1 MGGKS
6 GGGSS
11 QPSTTTQYV
20 REAPEIEAF
29 KLGLLEAGKELA
41 QRPITLPI
49 QQIAGQSPYQMAA
62 YDRMAQM
69 MGGLGAYAPIPS
81 GPLGAPIGGGPS
93 FRPTGNIPFDS
104 TSSTTSADMM
114 GGGPRPDRQPFNQLR
129 NSFLGGMRT
138 GPETPFTAQT
148 VGQEGAT
155 GGMMPA
161 MATYSTAAEGID
173 PIQGGID
180 PIRGGIAPAPER
192 APEPESTGPLYAYPQ
207 ISKYA
212 PGFTDPFGRP
222 RNTRFVVGPDTGLGK
237 VITNAYGGS
246 PDSTFDGEPIVP
258 PESLGG
264 GLSAAPGAQPIDVPD
279 IQPGISAYQ
288 QLIRQGAQTAQQGA
302 GAALGA
308 LGGAQPY
315 QAAARE
321 ALMSS
326 MANIPGQVMPAQQRM
341 AQAAQFGQGAT
352 AAGIGSL
359 TGAAEQF
366 SPEAI
371 QSFMSPYEDAAVQ
384 SALGDIARQGQIQRE
399 QLRGQ
404 AAQAGAF
411 GGSRQAVAESELGRN
426 ILDKQ
431 GQVAAE
437 MRRLGYQDAAQRA
450 AQAFEQARGRQIQTA
465 GQMGNLGVAGG
476 QLGVSAAQQAG
487 QLGLAGQQ
495 LAGALGTD
503 LGQLGAQYGQLGLAG
518 AGQLGQLGLQQGS
531 LGESLQTTG
540 IRDIAQLTEAG
551 KQLQAQQQAE
561 LEAQRTSDLAQLY
574 EPYQRLGFL
583 SDIYKGAPS
592 TQMTTTQTPQASV
605 SPAQQYLGL
614 GIAGLSAAAG
624 AQKAGLF

>member
-29 KLGLLEAGKELA
+29 KLGLLEAGKGLA
-41 QRPITLPI
+41 ERPITLPI

-69 MGGLGAYAPIPS
+69 MGGVGAYAPMAGVPS
-81 GPLGAPIGGGPS
+81 QFQAPQAARSG
-93 FRPTGNIPFDS
+93 
-104 TSSTTSADMM
+104 
-114 GGGPRPDRQPFNQLR
+114 
-129 NSFLGGMRT
+129 FLGGMQT
-138 GPETPFTAQT
+138 GPGTPFTAQT
-148 VGQEGAT
+148 IGQQGAA

-161 MATYSTAAEGID
+161 MATYSTTAEGVD
-173 PIQGGID
+173 PV
-180 PIRGGIAPAPER
+180 RGGMAPAPER
-192 APEPESTGPLYAYPQ
+192 APAEPEYTGPLYAYPE

-222 RNTRFVVGPDTGLGK
+222 RNIRY
-237 VITNAYGGS
+237 VIRGADGS
-246 PDSTFDGEPIVP
+246 PVTSLGGQGSTAGTFDGEPIIP
-258 PESLGG
+258 EESLGG
-264 GLSAAPGAQPIDVPD
+264 GLSAAPGAQPIDVPN
-279 IQPGISAYQ
+279 IQPGISAYE

-341 AQAAQFGQGAT
+341 RQAAQFGQGAT

-384 SALGDIARQGQIQRE
+384 AALGDIARQGQVQRE

-426 ILDKQ
+426 VLERQ

-465 GQMGNLGVAGG
+465 GQMGQLGVAGG

-518 AGQLGQLGLQQGS
+518 AGQLGQLGLQQAS

-540 IRDIAQLTEAG
+540 FRDIAQLTEAG

-561 LEAQRTSDLAQLY
+561 LEAQRASDLAQLY

>member
-6 GGGSS
+6 KGGSAT
-11 QPSTTTQYV
+11 PSTTTQYV

-29 KLGLLEAGKELA
+29 KLGLLEAGKDLA
-41 QRPITLPI
+41 QRPITLPV

-69 MGGLGAYAPIPS
+69 MGGVGAYAPMAGVPFQFQAPQAAPS
-81 GPLGAPIGGGPS
+81 SSAFGG
-93 FRPTGNIPFDS
+93 
-104 TSSTTSADMM
+104 
-114 GGGPRPDRQPFNQLR
+114 L
-129 NSFLGGMRT
+129 RT
-138 GPETPFTAQT
+138 GPGTPFPNAQT
-148 VGQEGAT
+148 IGQPGTTGA
-155 GGMMPA
+155 GMM
-161 MATYSTAAEGID
+161 SGID
-173 PIQGGID
+173 PV
-180 PIRGGIAPAPER
+180 RGGVGPSTAPQAPP
-192 APEPESTGPLYAYPQ
+192 AQPQYTGPLYGYR
-207 ISKYA
+207 I
-212 PGFTDPFGRP
+212 
-222 RNTRFVVGPDTGLGK
+222 
-237 VITNAYGGS
+237 ITNEPNNPFSGTRQERFIISTGS
-246 PDSTFDGEPIVP
+246 NAGSSGIGSSGSTFDGAPAIA
-258 PESLGG
+258 PEGLTPS
-264 GLSAAPGAQPIDVPD
+264 LSAAPGAQPIDVLN
-279 IQPGISAYQ
+279 IQPGISAYE

-308 LGGAQPY
+308 LGRAQPY

-326 MANIPGQVMPAQQRM
+326 MANIPGQVMPAQQGM

-359 TGAAEQF
+359 TGAAAQF
-366 SPEAI
+366 SPESI
-371 QSFMSPYEDAAVQ
+371 QGFMSPYEDAAVQ
-384 SALGDIARQGQIQRE
+384 SALGDIARQGRIQGE

-411 GGSRQAVAESELGRN
+411 GGIRQAVAESELGRSV
-426 ILDKQ
+426 LERQ

-437 MRRLGYQDAAQRA
+437 MRRAGYQDAAQRA
-450 AQAFEQARGRQIQTA
+450 AQAFEQARGRQIQAA
-465 GQMGNLGVAGG
+465 GQMGQLGVAGG

-487 QLGLAGQQ
+487 QLGLTGQQ
-495 LAGALGTD
+495 LSGALGSD
-503 LGQLGAQYGQLGLAG
+503 LGQLGAQYGQLGLTG
-518 AGQLGQLGLQQGS
+518 AGQLGQLGLQQAS
-531 LGESLQTTG
+531 LGESLQSIG
-540 IRDIAQLTEAG
+540 FRDIAQLTAAG
-551 KQLQAQQQAE
+551 KELQAQQQAQ

-592 TQMTTTQTPQASV
+592 SQMTTTQAPQASV

>member
-6 GGGSS
+6 KGGSAT
-11 QPSTTTQYV
+11 PSTTTQYV

-29 KLGLLEAGKELA
+29 KLGLLEAGKDLA
-41 QRPITLPI
+41 QRPITLPV

-69 MGGLGAYAPIPS
+69 MGGVGAYAPMAGVPFQFQAPQAAPS
-81 GPLGAPIGGGPS
+81 SSAFGG
-93 FRPTGNIPFDS
+93 
-104 TSSTTSADMM
+104 
-114 GGGPRPDRQPFNQLR
+114 L
-129 NSFLGGMRT
+129 RT
-138 GPETPFTAQT
+138 GPGTPFPNAQT
-148 VGQEGAT
+148 IGQPGTTGA
-155 GGMMPA
+155 GMM
-161 MATYSTAAEGID
+161 SGID
-173 PIQGGID
+173 PL
-180 PIRGGIAPAPER
+180 RGGVGPSTAPQAPP
-192 APEPESTGPLYAYPQ
+192 AQPQYTGPLYGYR
-207 ISKYA
+207 I
-212 PGFTDPFGRP
+212 
-222 RNTRFVVGPDTGLGK
+222 
-237 VITNAYGGS
+237 ITNEPNNPFSGTRQERFIISTGS
-246 PDSTFDGEPIVP
+246 NAGSSGIGSSGSTFDGAPAIA
-258 PESLGG
+258 PEGLTPS
-264 GLSAAPGAQPIDVPD
+264 LSAAPGAQPIDVLN
-279 IQPGISAYQ
+279 IQPGISAYE

-308 LGGAQPY
+308 LGRAQPY

-326 MANIPGQVMPAQQRM
+326 MANIPRQVMPAQQGM

-359 TGAAEQF
+359 TGAAAQF
-366 SPEAI
+366 SPESI
-371 QSFMSPYEDAAVQ
+371 QGFMSPYEDAAVQ
-384 SALGDIARQGQIQRE
+384 SALGDIARQGRIQGE

-411 GGSRQAVAESELGRN
+411 GGSRQAVAESELGRSV
-426 ILDKQ
+426 LERQ

-437 MRRLGYQDAAQRA
+437 MRRAGYQDAAQRA
-450 AQAFEQARGRQIQTA
+450 AQAFEQARGRQIQAA
-465 GQMGNLGVAGG
+465 GQMGQLGVAGG

-487 QLGLAGQQ
+487 QLGLTGQQ
-495 LAGALGTD
+495 LSGALGSD
-503 LGQLGAQYGQLGLAG
+503 LGQLGAQYGQLGLTG
-518 AGQLGQLGLQQGS
+518 AGQLGQLGLQQAS
-531 LGESLQTTG
+531 LGESLQSIG
-540 IRDIAQLTEAG
+540 FRDIAQLTAAG
-551 KQLQAQQQAE
+551 KELQAQQQAQ

-592 TQMTTTQTPQASV
+592 SQMTTTQAPQASV

>member
-6 GGGSS
+6 GGGSAT
-11 QPSTTTQYV
+11 PSTTTQYV

-29 KLGLLEAGKELA
+29 KLGLLEAGKDLA
-41 QRPITLPI
+41 QRPITLPV

-69 MGGLGAYAPIPS
+69 MGGVGAYAPMAGVPFQFQAPQAAPS
-81 GPLGAPIGGGPS
+81 SSAFGG
-93 FRPTGNIPFDS
+93 
-104 TSSTTSADMM
+104 
-114 GGGPRPDRQPFNQLR
+114 L
-129 NSFLGGMRT
+129 RT
-138 GPETPFTAQT
+138 GPGTPFPNAQT
-148 VGQEGAT
+148 IGQPGTTGA
-155 GGMMPA
+155 GMM
-161 MATYSTAAEGID
+161 SGID
-173 PIQGGID
+173 PL
-180 PIRGGIAPAPER
+180 RGGVGPSTAPQAPP
-192 APEPESTGPLYAYPQ
+192 AQPQYTGPLYGYR
-207 ISKYA
+207 I
-212 PGFTDPFGRP
+212 
-222 RNTRFVVGPDTGLGK
+222 
-237 VITNAYGGS
+237 ITNEPNNPFSGTRQERFIISTGS
-246 PDSTFDGEPIVP
+246 NAGSSGIGSSGSTFDGAPAIA
-258 PESLGG
+258 PEGLTPS
-264 GLSAAPGAQPIDVPD
+264 LSAAPGAQPIDVLN
-279 IQPGISAYQ
+279 IQPGISAYE

-308 LGGAQPY
+308 LGRAQPY

-326 MANIPGQVMPAQQRM
+326 MANIPGQVMPAQQGM

-359 TGAAEQF
+359 TGAAAQF
-366 SPEAI
+366 SPESI
-371 QSFMSPYEDAAVQ
+371 QGFMSPYEDAAVQ
-384 SALGDIARQGQIQRE
+384 SALGDIARQGRIQGE

-411 GGSRQAVAESELGRN
+411 GGSRQAVAESELGRSV
-426 ILDKQ
+426 LERQ

-437 MRRLGYQDAAQRA
+437 MRRAGYQDAAQRA
-450 AQAFEQARGRQIQTA
+450 AQAFEQARGRQIQAA
-465 GQMGNLGVAGG
+465 GQMGQLGVAGG

-487 QLGLAGQQ
+487 QLGLTGQQ
-495 LAGALGTD
+495 LSGALGSD
-503 LGQLGAQYGQLGLAG
+503 LGQLGAQYGQLGLTG
-518 AGQLGQLGLQQGS
+518 AGQLGQLGLQQAS
-531 LGESLQTTG
+531 LGESLQSIG
-540 IRDIAQLTEAG
+540 FRDIAQLTAAG
-551 KQLQAQQQAE
+551 KELQAQQQAQ

-592 TQMTTTQTPQASV
+592 SQMTTTQAPQASV

>member
-6 GGGSS
+6 KGGSAT
-11 QPSTTTQYV
+11 PSTTTQYV

-29 KLGLLEAGKELA
+29 KLGLLEAGKDLA
-41 QRPITLPI
+41 QRPITLPV

-69 MGGLGAYAPIPS
+69 MGGVGAYAPMAGVPFQFQAPQAAPS
-81 GPLGAPIGGGPS
+81 SSAFGG
-93 FRPTGNIPFDS
+93 
-104 TSSTTSADMM
+104 
-114 GGGPRPDRQPFNQLR
+114 L
-129 NSFLGGMRT
+129 RT
-138 GPETPFTAQT
+138 GPGTPFPNAQT
-148 VGQEGAT
+148 IGQPGTTGA
-155 GGMMPA
+155 GMM
-161 MATYSTAAEGID
+161 SGID
-173 PIQGGID
+173 PL
-180 PIRGGIAPAPER
+180 RGVGPSTAPQAPP
-192 APEPESTGPLYAYPQ
+192 AQPQYTGPLYGYR
-207 ISKYA
+207 I
-212 PGFTDPFGRP
+212 
-222 RNTRFVVGPDTGLGK
+222 
-237 VITNAYGGS
+237 ITNEPNNPFSGTRQERFIISTGS
-246 PDSTFDGEPIVP
+246 NAGSSGIGSSGSTFDGAPAIA
-258 PESLGG
+258 PEGLTPS
-264 GLSAAPGAQPIDVPD
+264 LSAAPGAQPIDVLN
-279 IQPGISAYQ
+279 IQPGISAYE

-308 LGGAQPY
+308 LGRAQPY

-326 MANIPGQVMPAQQRM
+326 MANIPGQVMPAQQGM

-359 TGAAEQF
+359 TGAAAQF
-366 SPEAI
+366 SPESI
-371 QSFMSPYEDAAVQ
+371 QGFMSPYEDAAVQ
-384 SALGDIARQGQIQRE
+384 SALGDIARQGRIQGE

-411 GGSRQAVAESELGRN
+411 GGSRQAVAESELGRSV
-426 ILDKQ
+426 LERQ

-437 MRRLGYQDAAQRA
+437 MRRAGYQDAAQRA
-450 AQAFEQARGRQIQTA
+450 AQAFEQARGRQIQAA
-465 GQMGNLGVAGG
+465 GQMGQLGVAGG

-487 QLGLAGQQ
+487 QLGLTGQQ
-495 LAGALGTD
+495 LSGALGSD
-503 LGQLGAQYGQLGLAG
+503 LGQLGAQYGQLGLTG
-518 AGQLGQLGLQQGS
+518 AGQLGQLGLQQAS
-531 LGESLQTTG
+531 LGESLQSIG
-540 IRDIAQLTEAG
+540 FRDIAQLTAAG
-551 KQLQAQQQAE
+551 KELQAQQQAQ

-592 TQMTTTQTPQASV
+592 SQMTTTQAPQASV

>member
-20 REAPEIEAF
+20 REAPEIEAY

-81 GPLGAPIGGGPS
+81 GPLGAPIVGDGPS

-104 TSSTTSADMM
+104 TSTTTSADML

-148 VGQEGAT
+148 MGQEGAT
-155 GGMMPA
+155 GAVRMI
-161 MATYSTAAEGID
+161 GID
-173 PIQGGID
+173 PA
-180 PIRGGIAPAPER
+180 RGGVGPAPIKEQAAYQ
-192 APEPESTGPLYAYPQ
+192 APVYGYRPKQILGPFGYMDGPLERYL
-207 ISKYA
+207 IS
-212 PGFTDPFGRP
+212 PG
-222 RNTRFVVGPDTGLGK
+222 TG
-237 VITNAYGGS
+237 S
-246 PDSTFDGEPIVP
+246 EPMAQESAIPV
-258 PESLGG
+258 ESLQPA
-264 GLSAAPGAQPIDVPD
+264 LSAARGAQPIDVPD

-315 QAAARE
+315 QSAARE

-326 MANIPGQVMPAQQRM
+326 MANIPGQIMPAQQRM
-341 AQAAQFGQGAT
+341 AQSAQFGQGAT

-366 SPEAI
+366 SPESI
-371 QSFMSPYEDAAVQ
+371 QGFMSPYEDAAVQ
-384 SALGDIARQGQIQRE
+384 AALGDIARQGQIQRE

-450 AQAFEQARGRQIQTA
+450 AQAFEQARGRQIQAA

-495 LAGALGTD
+495 LTGALGAD
-503 LGQLGAQYGQLGLAG
+503 LGQLGAQYGQLGLTG
-518 AGQLGQLGLQQGS
+518 AGQLGQLGLQQAS
-531 LGESLQTTG
+531 IGETLQSTG
-540 IRDIAQLTEAG
+540 FKDVAQLISAG
-551 KQLQAQQQAE
+551 KELQAQQQAE
-561 LEAQRTSDLAQLY
+561 LEAQRASDLAQLY

-583 SDIYKGAPS
+583 SDLYKGSPTS
-592 TQMTTTQTPQASV
+592 QMTTTQAPQASV

-614 GIAGLSAAAG
+614 GIAGLSAAAA

>member
-6 GGGSS
+6 KGGSAT
-11 QPSTTTQYV
+11 PSTTTQYV

-29 KLGLLEAGKELA
+29 KLGLLEAGKDLA
-41 QRPITLPI
+41 QRPITLPV

-69 MGGLGAYAPIPS
+69 MGGVGAYAPMAGVPFQFQAPQAAPS
-81 GPLGAPIGGGPS
+81 
-93 FRPTGNIPFDS
+93 
-104 TSSTTSADMM
+104 SSA
-114 GGGPRPDRQPFNQLR
+114 F
-129 NSFLGGMRT
+129 GGMRT
-138 GPETPFTAQT
+138 GPGTPFPNAQT
-148 VGQEGAT
+148 IGQPGTTGA
-155 GGMMPA
+155 GMM
-161 MATYSTAAEGID
+161 SGID
-173 PIQGGID
+173 PL
-180 PIRGGIAPAPER
+180 RGGVGPSTAPQAPP
-192 APEPESTGPLYAYPQ
+192 AQPQYTGPLYGYR
-207 ISKYA
+207 I
-212 PGFTDPFGRP
+212 
-222 RNTRFVVGPDTGLGK
+222 
-237 VITNAYGGS
+237 ITNEPNNPFSGTRQERFIISTGS
-246 PDSTFDGEPIVP
+246 NAGSSGIGSSGSTFDGAPAIA
-258 PESLGG
+258 PEGLTPS
-264 GLSAAPGAQPIDVPD
+264 LSAAPGAQPIDVLN
-279 IQPGISAYQ
+279 IQPGISAYE

-308 LGGAQPY
+308 LGRAQPY

-326 MANIPGQVMPAQQRM
+326 MANIPGQVMPAQQGM

-359 TGAAEQF
+359 TGAAAQF
-366 SPEAI
+366 SPESI
-371 QSFMSPYEDAAVQ
+371 QGFMSPYEDAAVQ
-384 SALGDIARQGQIQRE
+384 SALGDIARQGRIQGE

-411 GGSRQAVAESELGRN
+411 GGSRQAVAESELGRKV
-426 ILDKQ
+426 LERQ

-437 MRRLGYQDAAQRA
+437 MRRAGYQDAAQRA
-450 AQAFEQARGRQIQTA
+450 AQAFEQARGRQIQAA
-465 GQMGNLGVAGG
+465 GQMGQLGVAGG

-487 QLGLAGQQ
+487 QLGLTGQQ
-495 LAGALGTD
+495 LSGALGSD
-503 LGQLGAQYGQLGLAG
+503 LGQLGAQYGQLGLTG
-518 AGQLGQLGLQQGS
+518 AGQLGQLGLQQAS
-531 LGESLQTTG
+531 LGESLQSIG
-540 IRDIAQLTEAG
+540 FRDIAQLTAAG
-551 KQLQAQQQAE
+551 KELQAQQQAQ

-592 TQMTTTQTPQASV
+592 SQMTTTQAPQASV

>member
-1 MGGKS
+1 
-6 GGGSS
+6 
-11 QPSTTTQYV
+11 
-20 REAPEIEAF
+20 
-29 KLGLLEAGKELA
+29 
-41 QRPITLPI
+41 
-49 QQIAGQSPYQMAA
+49 MAA

-69 MGGLGAYAPIPS
+69 MGGVGAYAPMAGVPS
-81 GPLGAPIGGGPS
+81 QFQAPQAARSG
-93 FRPTGNIPFDS
+93 
-104 TSSTTSADMM
+104 
-114 GGGPRPDRQPFNQLR
+114 
-129 NSFLGGMRT
+129 FLGGMQT
-138 GPETPFTAQT
+138 GPGTPFTAQT
-148 VGQEGAT
+148 IGQQGAA

-161 MATYSTAAEGID
+161 MATYSTTAEGVD
-173 PIQGGID
+173 PV
-180 PIRGGIAPAPER
+180 RGGMAPAPER
-192 APEPESTGPLYAYPQ
+192 APEPEPTGPLYAYPQ

-222 RNTRFVVGPDTGLGK
+222 RNTRFIVSRDPYLNVGSTGLGK
-237 VITNAYGGS
+237 FASNAYGGS
-246 PDSTFDGEPIVP
+246 GTASTFDGEPIVP
-258 PESLGG
+258 EESLGG
-264 GLSAAPGAQPIDVPD
+264 GLSAAPGAQPIDVPN
-279 IQPGISAYQ
+279 IQPGISAYE

-341 AQAAQFGQGAT
+341 AQAARFGQGAT

-384 SALGDIARQGQIQRE
+384 AALGDIARQGQVQRE

-426 ILDKQ
+426 VLERQ

-465 GQMGNLGVAGG
+465 GQMGQLGVAGG

-495 LAGALGTD
+495 LTGALGTD

-518 AGQLGQLGLQQGS
+518 AGQLGQLGLQQAS
-531 LGESLQTTG
+531 LGESLQTSG
-540 IRDIAQLTEAG
+540 FRDIAQLTEAG

-561 LEAQRTSDLAQLY
+561 LEAQRASDLAQLY